1 MNELSPSLSPRRL
14 YMDNAATSFPK
25 PRGVMDAMVR
35 FAAECGAN
43 PGRGGYAEAMEAA
56 GILTQCRRKLNRL
69 FNGENPDHFIFTLN
83 CTDAL
88 NLAIHGMFLGRESG
102 HAICTAVDHNSTL
115 RPLYA
120 LEERKILR
128 RTIVPIEAKNGLV
141 HPEAVH
147 RAIQPDTRLIAIT
160 HASNVTGALQPMRE
174 IGKIAREHGIALLV
188 DAAQSAGH
196 VAIDVQK
203 DCIDLLAAPGHKGL
217 FGPPGTGF
225 LYIRPGLEKE
235 LQPIRQG
242 GTGSISEEDRQPE
255 FMPDRFEAGSHNTLG
270 IVGLNAGLEWIL
282 ERGIESI
289 ATHER
294 ELIGTFLDGIDG
306 VPELKLFGPAGVKNR
321 LGVFSLGV
329 DSYDPQELAAILESS
344 FGILTRAGL
353 HCAPRIHE
361 TLGTLESG
369 GTTRLSFSPFL
380 SSQDVQFAA
389 DALAEIAMEAKKE
402 FSHR

>member
-1 MNELSPSLSPRRL
+1 
-14 YMDNAATSFPK
+14 MDNAATSFPK
-25 PRGVMDAMVR
+25 PRGVSEAMVR
-35 FAAECGAN
+35 FATGCGASA
-43 PGRGGYAEAMEAA
+43 GRSGYAEAMDAA
-56 GILTQCRRKLNRL
+56 NILTQCRRKLNRL
-69 FNGENPDHFIFTLN
+69 FNGENPNHFIFTLN

-88 NLAIHGMFLGRESG
+88 NLAIHGMFMGRDSG
-102 HAICTAVDHNSTL
+102 HAICTAIAHNSTL
-115 RPLYA
+115 RPLHT

-128 RTIVPIEAKNGLV
+128 RRVVPVDAKTGLV
-141 HPEAVH
+141 DPEEI
-147 RAIQPDTRLIAIT
+147 RREIQPDTRLIAIT
-160 HASNVTGALQPMRE
+160 HASNVTGTLQPVRE

-196 VAIDVQK
+196 VPIDVQK

-217 FGPPGTGF
+217 LGPPGTGV

-255 FMPDRFEAGSHNTLG
+255 FMPDRYEAGSHNTLG
-270 IVGLNAGLEWIL
+270 IAGLEAGLDWIL
-282 ERGIESI
+282 ERGVESI
-289 ATHER
+289 AIHER
-294 ELIGTFLDGIDG
+294 ELVGTFLDGIDG

-321 LGVFSLGV
+321 VGVFSVRV
-329 DSYDPQELAAILESS
+329 DGYDPQELAAILESS

-361 TLGTLESG
+361 TLGTLSTG

-389 DALAEIAMEAKKE
+389 DALAEIALQSTNSIQPQMNTDE
-402 FSHR
+402 HR